1 MLRKFRPSQTR
12 EYSVILNRA
21 NNGKYALSEVEEK
34 DRKTV
39 SGYIDTLMSDSD
51 LIPSDADRVLV
62 NLKETEETLLCEVT
76 SLSKN

>member
-62 NLKETEETLLCEVT
+62 NLKETEETLFCEVKT
-76 SLSKN
+76 LSKN